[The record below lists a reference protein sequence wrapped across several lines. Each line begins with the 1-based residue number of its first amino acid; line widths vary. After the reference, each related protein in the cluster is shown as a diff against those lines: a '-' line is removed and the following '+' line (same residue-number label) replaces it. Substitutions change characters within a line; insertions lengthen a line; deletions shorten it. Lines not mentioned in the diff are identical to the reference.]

1 MLERWPCRG
10 SLPVSRKVVRMP
22 QGYNLECPAQ
32 NSCESRPRTRA
43 VGTCILQEA
52 VIRKLG

>member
-22 QGYNLECPAQ
+22 QGYKLECPAQ
-32 NSCESRPRTRA
+32 NACESRRRTRA
-43 VGTCILQEA
+43 AGTCILQEA